1 VAAGAGAV
9 GGQVLRVLQAVA
21 SLARPI
27 VLGAE
32 RPGADEPA
40 AAAAAA
46 AAAAGAPRAGE
57 DVSQA
62 HFRRRAQ
69 AYMREAAGDAR
80 GADVGA
86 GAERAGGAGAGG
98 AGRQLSVRAARGA
111 RGLRFGVDAASPACL
126 HGRRPQSP
134 AAIVPAE
141 PSPVLALDARL
152 QIACAVWGGHGCKG
166 LARRRSCCS
175 SGATGHMLQCRAT
188 CCEPCRQAAW
198 QAPTHLARGAAR
210 ATQRLLGPPL

>member
-32 RPGADEPA
+32 RSGADEPA

-46 AAAAGAPRAGE
+46 AAGAAGVPRAGG
-57 DVSQA
+57 DTSQA

-98 AGRQLSVRAARGA
+98 AGRQLSA
-111 RGLRFGVDAASPACL
+111 
-126 HGRRPQSP
+126 
-134 AAIVPAE
+134 VPAK
-141 PSPVLALDARL
+141 PGCNCAR
-152 QIACAVWGGHGCKG
+152 
-166 LARRRSCCS
+166 
-175 SGATGHMLQCRAT
+175 
-188 CCEPCRQAAW
+188 
-198 QAPTHLARGAAR
+198 
-210 ATQRLLGPPL
+210 